1 MEEQCRIHLL
11 IVTMMASIWSMT
23 SISYLPMNA
32 HVLASL
38 FQQEYKVR
46 VTSSNED
53 TVMQTQAVRLR

>member
-11 IVTMMASIWSMT
+11 IVTTASIWSVT

-32 HVLASL
+32 YILASL

-46 VTSSNED
+46 VTSSYED
-53 TVMQTQAVRLR
+53 TVMQI

>member
-11 IVTMMASIWSMT
+11 IVTMASIWSMT

-46 VTSSNED
+46 VTFSNED
-53 TVMQTQAVRLR
+53 TVMQIQAVRLR

>member
-1 MEEQCRIHLL
+1 MEEQCRIRLL
-11 IVTMMASIWSMT
+11 IVTMASIWSMT

-46 VTSSNED
+46 VTFSNED
-53 TVMQTQAVRLR
+53 TVMQIQAVRLR